1 MQSRCRIPRSSRIWS
16 VLPADKIYL
25 VGFMGAG
32 KSSVARALGK
42 RLDWK
47 VEDID
52 ARIER
57 TERRDIPT
65 IFRVEGE
72 PYFRAR
78 EREALIGLLPERGT
92 VVASG
97 GGTFADA
104 SNRELML
111 RDGAVIWLDAPL
123 ETVLKRI
130 PLDGRRPLAADRVG
144 MEQLY
149 NQRLAAYRLAHLRV
163 DAGRGSV
170 EELVD
175 HIVEWLDAN

>member
-1 MQSRCRIPRSSRIWS
+1 
-16 VLPADKIYL
+16 VTADKVYL

-52 ARIER
+52 DRIER
-57 TERRDIPT
+57 AERRDIPA
-65 IFRVEGE
+65 IFREQGE

-78 EREALIGLLPERGT
+78 ERDALLALLPERGI
-92 VVASG
+92 VIASG

-104 SNRELML
+104 ANRELML
-111 RDGAVIWLDAPL
+111 RDGAVVWLDAPL
-123 ETVLKRI
+123 ATVLARV
-130 PLDGRRPLAADRVG
+130 PLDGRRPLAADRLA

-149 NQRLAAYRLAHLRV
+149 NQRLAAYRLAHLKV

-170 EELVD
+170 EELVE
-175 HIVEWLDAN
+175 HIVEWLDT

>member
-1 MQSRCRIPRSSRIWS
+1 
-16 VLPADKIYL
+16 VTADKIYL

-32 KSSVARALGK
+32 KTSVARALGK

-57 TERRDIPT
+57 ADRRDIPT
-65 IFRVEGE
+65 IFREAGE

-78 EREALIGLLPERGT
+78 EREALIQLLPERGT

-97 GGTFADA
+97 GGTFADPA
-104 SNRELML
+104 NRELML

-123 ETVLKRI
+123 ATVLERV
-130 PLDGRRPLAADRVG
+130 PHDGRRPLATDRLA

-149 NQRLAAYRLAHLRV
+149 NQRLAAYCLAHFRV
-163 DAGRGSV
+163 DAGRGSI

-175 HIVEWLDAN
+175 HIIEWLSRT

>member
-1 MQSRCRIPRSSRIWS
+1 MKT
-16 VLPADKIYL
+16 DKVYL

-32 KSSVARALGK
+32 KSSAARALGK

-57 TERRDIPT
+57 AERRDIPA
-65 IFRVEGE
+65 IFRDSGE

-78 EREALIGLLPERGT
+78 ERETLIDLLPERGA
-92 VVASG
+92 VIASG

-111 RDGAVIWLDAPL
+111 RDGGVVWLDAPFEVIL
-123 ETVLKRI
+123 QRVPR
-130 PLDGRRPLAADRVG
+130 DGRRPLATDRLG

-149 NQRLAAYRLAHLRV
+149 NQRLAAYRQAHLRV

-170 EELVD
+170 EELVEQ
-175 HIVEWLDAN
+175 IVEWLDT

>member
-1 MQSRCRIPRSSRIWS
+1 MKT
-16 VLPADKIYL
+16 DKLYL

-32 KSSVARALGK
+32 KSSVARALGR

-47 VEDID
+47 AEDID
-52 ARIER
+52 ARIEDA
-57 TERRDIPT
+57 ERRDIPT
-65 IFRVEGE
+65 IFRDSGE

-78 EREALIGLLPERGT
+78 EREALIDLLPERGA
-92 VVASG
+92 VIASG

-111 RDGAVIWLDAPL
+111 RDGGVVWLDVPF
-123 ETVLKRI
+123 EIILKRV
-130 PLDGRRPLAADRVG
+130 PRDGRRPLAADRLG

-149 NQRLAAYRLAHLRV
+149 NQRLAAYRQAHLRV

-170 EELVD
+170 EELVEY
-175 HIVEWLDAN
+175 IVEWLDT

>member
-1 MQSRCRIPRSSRIWS
+1 MKT
-16 VLPADKIYL
+16 DKLYL

-32 KSSVARALGK
+32 KSSVARALGR

-47 VEDID
+47 AEDID
-52 ARIER
+52 ARIEQA
-57 TERRDIPT
+57 ERRDIPT
-65 IFRVEGE
+65 IFRDSGE

-78 EREALIGLLPERGT
+78 EREALIDLLPERGA
-92 VVASG
+92 VIASG

-111 RDGAVIWLDAPL
+111 RDGGVVWLDAPFEIIL
-123 ETVLKRI
+123 QLLPR
-130 PLDGRRPLAADRVG
+130 DGRRPLAADRLG

-149 NQRLAAYRLAHLRV
+149 NQRLTAYRQAHLRV

-170 EELVD
+170 EELVE
-175 HIVEWLDAN
+175 HIVEWLDT

>member
-1 MQSRCRIPRSSRIWS
+1 
-16 VLPADKIYL
+16 VTADKIYL
-25 VGFMGAG
+25 VGFMGVG
-32 KSSVARALGK
+32 KTSVARALAK

-57 TERRDIPT
+57 AERRDIPT
-65 IFRVEGE
+65 IFREAGE

-78 EREALIGLLPERGT
+78 EREALIQLLPERGT

-97 GGTFADA
+97 GGTFVDPA
-104 SNRELML
+104 NRELML

-123 ETVLKRI
+123 TTVLGRV
-130 PLDGRRPLAADRVG
+130 PLDGRRPLATDRLA

-149 NQRLAAYRLAHLRV
+149 NQRLAAYCLAHFRV

-175 HIVEWLDAN
+175 HIVEWLTQT

>member
-1 MQSRCRIPRSSRIWS
+1 
-16 VLPADKIYL
+16 VKADKVYL

-52 ARIER
+52 DRIEHA
-57 TERRDIPT
+57 ERRDIAA
-65 IFRVEGE
+65 IFREHGE

-78 EREALIGLLPERGT
+78 EREALIDLLPERGV

-97 GGTFADA
+97 GGTFADPA
-104 SNRELML
+104 NRELML
-111 RDGAVIWLDAPL
+111 RDGAVIWLDAAFDTIL
-123 ETVLKRI
+123 SRV
-130 PLDGRRPLAADRVG
+130 PLDGRRPLAADRLR

-149 NQRLAAYRLAHLRV
+149 NQRFAAYRLAHLRV

-175 HIVEWLDAN
+175 HIAEWLDT

>member
-1 MQSRCRIPRSSRIWS
+1 
-16 VLPADKIYL
+16 VKADKIYL

-32 KSSVARALGK
+32 KSTAARALGK
-42 RLDWK
+42 RLDWQ
-47 VEDID
+47 VADID
-52 ARIER
+52 TRIELA
-57 TERRDIPT
+57 ERRDIPT
-65 IFRVEGE
+65 IFRDEGE

-78 EREALIGLLPERGT
+78 EREALIGLLPERGM

-97 GGTFADA
+97 GGTFADL

-111 RDGAVIWLDAPL
+111 RDGAVVWLDAPF
-123 ETVLKRI
+123 ETVLKRV

-175 HIVEWLDAN
+175 HIVEWLEAKH

>member
-1 MQSRCRIPRSSRIWS
+1 
-16 VLPADKIYL
+16 VTVTADKIYL

-47 VEDID
+47 VEDVD
-52 ARIER
+52 TRIER
-57 TERRDIPT
+57 AERRDIAT
-65 IFRVEGE
+65 IFREAGE
-72 PYFRAR
+72 PYFRTR
-78 EREALIGLLPERGT
+78 ERDVLVQLLPERGT

-97 GGTFADA
+97 GGTFADPA
-104 SNRELML
+104 NRELML
-111 RDGAVIWLDAPL
+111 RDGVVIWLDAPL
-123 ETVLKRI
+123 ATVLGRI
-130 PLDGRRPLAADRVG
+130 PLDGRRPLATDRLA

-149 NQRLAAYRLAHLRV
+149 NQRLAAYRLAHFRV

-175 HIVEWLDAN
+175 LIVEWLMERNS